1 MCKIN
6 QKNKTHKQKKNRQRA
21 TACFIEN
28 EMSNVDVGPRTYFN
42 YQVNHNI
49 LIQINIWFYFT
60 SKWST
65 DFEKCDLYASIY
77 GMFFDSQTLLICVK
91 KICIKLQFITF

>member
-21 TACFIEN
+21 CLIEN
-28 EMSNVDVGPRTYFN
+28 EMSNVDVRPRTYFN

-49 LIQINIWFYFT
+49 LIQINIWF
-60 SKWST
+60 
-65 DFEKCDLYASIY
+65 
-77 GMFFDSQTLLICVK
+77 
-91 KICIKLQFITF
+91 